1 MALTANGL
9 PSPALRTSLAAFFWL
24 LVLAGGATF
33 SFFLCVTPTR
43 WMIVQNKE
51 LIAWRSTLILTGD
64 SVLPNVTVGRATP
77 LLSSTVSWLL
87 IWQWATTLAAA
98 MGAVGLWWVWSLPA
112 LAPKTSA
119 ADAKPSGFVAGA
131 SRLARKAAHRTK
143 RVLQWRVPPRGLW
156 QTLLGPGG
164 LSVLD
169 LILILFWIGIHIL
182 WLHEMTMRV
191 VDNRRAN
198 PPPPS
203 PKKSTSPA
211 LAPTASGSAPSPFPT
226 GATGDATNA
235 TARGLAEEAFV
246 VRRRLLADPTA
257 PATAPASSSPAVSA
271 PSSYSTSPASTK
283 PASSSSA
290 PTNATRTPTPPPP
303 ARRLQPLPRVVQV
316 SVFKYTGWV
325 GRLDILL
332 LFFPL
337 PRCNF
342 LGWLLGAAFPE
353 LIKYHRW
360 LGHGTII
367 VFSIHSIG
375 YMGLWAAEGT
385 LKKELDWGMT
395 GGVNNVAGL
404 VSMCGGW
411 LLWVTCLP
419 YVRRKLFNLFYACH
433 CLGAVIFMLFGF
445 MHRKDVATW
454 VMPGV
459 ILYLLDVTLRTLQQ
473 WFNSTAA
480 TVQLE
485 AGPTAAAAALTAA
498 TQASVSPNGEML
510 SLSISCDQA
519 LTWTGSDI
527 VFLNVPAV
535 SWLQWHPFTIASPC
549 TAVGEGGR
557 RLLQLHIKSYDRWT
571 KRLVARLASDPAPL
585 KLHVSGPYPGP
596 SHSALE
602 PTARHVLIAGG
613 IGVTPVLGMLRD
625 LIAARRSAAAAS
637 NGNGPMSPVSFIW
650 VSRSADELSLL
661 PEDVAQEASRGK
673 GGWLDVRLFLTG
685 GSAQSKADGTTS
697 GKALAASPSAIRLRV
712 DALRARCAA
721 PCSAADGPAAARPL
735 LHPYVTG
742 PLMWACCAVL
752 SFVGAFGGLLAA
764 QGYDA
769 SMARTTKTRNDYS
782 YIGMLQFVFLG
793 LGAVLPPAALMLAW
807 HTSIR
812 LRSRRSSGAASRD
825 SSSSS
830 PSPTAA
836 VMISA
841 DAIAGPGSVSSSG
854 SPADSAYPC
863 ADSVLPHA
871 KVSRSSEDSSTGASP
886 VPSSLATFLTPGRPD
901 LAALLEGAAADA
913 EGADEESAA
922 RVVHV
927 FVAGPAALVGR
938 VEQLC
943 AERNGAA
950 WAAGRRAYLECTP
963 LTHEL

>member
-1 MALTANGL
+1 MALTVNGL
-9 PSPALRTSLAAFFWL
+9 VQSPALRTSLAAFFWL

-33 SFFLCVTPTR
+33 GFFLCVTPTR
-43 WMIVQNKE
+43 WFQVRNAE

-77 LLSSTVSWLL
+77 LLSSTNSFLL
-87 IWQWATTLAAA
+87 IWQWAATLAAA

-119 ADAKPSGFVAGA
+119 AHDKPSGFVAGA

-191 VDNRRAN
+191 VDNRRMN

-203 PKKSTSPA
+203 PKKSSSPA
-211 LAPTASGSAPSPFPT
+211 LAPTTSGSAPSTSPA

-246 VRRRLLADPTA
+246 VRRRLLAHPTA
-257 PATAPASSSPAVSA
+257 PATAPSSSSPAVSA
-271 PSSYSTSPASTK
+271 PSSDPTSPASTK
-283 PASSSSA
+283 PDSSSSA
-290 PTNATRTPTPPPP
+290 PTNATRAAAPPPP
-303 ARRLQPLPRVVQV
+303 ARVLKPLPKVVQE
-316 SVFKYTGWV
+316 SVFKYAGWV

-342 LGWLLGAAFPE
+342 LGWLIGADFPQ

-360 LGHGTII
+360 LGHGTML
-367 VFSIHSIG
+367 VYSLHGIG
-375 YMGLWAAEGT
+375 YMSYWTAEGT
-385 LKKELDWGMT
+385 LSTMLDWGM
-395 GGVNNVAGL
+395 GAGVNRLSGL
-404 VSMCGGW
+404 VALCGGW
-411 LLWVTCLP
+411 LLWVTALP
-419 YVRRKLFNLFYACH
+419 YIRRKLFNLFYACH
-433 CLGAVIFMLFGF
+433 CLGAIIFMLFAF

-480 TVQLE
+480 TVQPE
-485 AGPTAAAAALTAA
+485 GGPKAAAAALTAA
-498 TQASVSPNGEML
+498 TQASVSPNGDVL

-637 NGNGPMSPVSFIW
+637 NGSGPLSPVSFIW

-685 GSAQSKADGTTS
+685 GSAQSKADGTT
-697 GKALAASPSAIRLRV
+697 KALTASPSAIRLRV
-712 DALRARCAA
+712 DTLRARCAA

-769 SMARTTKTRNDYS
+769 AMARTVKTRDDFS
-782 YIGMLQFVFLG
+782 YVGMLLFVCLG

-836 VMISA
+836 VRISA
-841 DAIAGPGSVSSSG
+841 DAHGPGSVSSSG

-863 ADSVLPHA
+863 AGNMPVHA
-871 KVSRSSEDSSTGASP
+871 KAARTSEDSTADNSP
-886 VPSSLATFLTPGRPD
+886 VPSFLARFLAHGRPD
-901 LAALLEGAAADA
+901 LATLLEGAAADA
-913 EGADEESAA
+913 EEEQEAA
-922 RVVHV
+922 GFGRVVNV